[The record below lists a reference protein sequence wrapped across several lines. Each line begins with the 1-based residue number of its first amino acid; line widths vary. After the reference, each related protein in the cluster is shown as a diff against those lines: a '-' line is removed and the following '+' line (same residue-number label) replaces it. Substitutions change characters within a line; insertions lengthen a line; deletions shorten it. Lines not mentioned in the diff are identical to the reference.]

1 MQQYMKAVA
10 VMSAGQV
17 QVVDNVPIPEPG
29 DYEMLVKV
37 HACGF
42 CSGTDFHIINGRM
55 TKKERFFGFPTIL
68 GHEGAGEVVKLGKKV
83 RNYKLG
89 DRFIHPNLRPEVGN
103 GYTKTFGG
111 MAEYGLVND
120 NQAMLDDGFRPEAL
134 PFPLHGQFPND
145 IDFVDA
151 GMLLSLC
158 ECHSAAVNFGVAPGQ
173 KILVYGCGPMGLALA
188 MFCKMKG
195 AEDITIIDHHDDR
208 LERAKKVI
216 GVSRVINSSVQD
228 IDEVI
233 GGELFDLVVDAVG
246 SSRLLIEGSN
256 RLKPGGRVGSLGVL
270 GENDR
275 ILNVRELRNNTCL
288 HMLNFPYGEYALL
301 KETAAMVQKGLVRP
315 SDFYSHVVPFQE
327 IDKALELVR
336 NKKALKVILTF

>member
-1 MQQYMKAVA
+1 
-10 VMSAGQV
+10 
-17 QVVDNVPIPEPG
+17 
-29 DYEMLVKV
+29 
-37 HACGF
+37 
-42 CSGTDFHIINGRM
+42 
-55 TKKERFFGFPTIL
+55 
-68 GHEGAGEVVKLGKKV
+68 
-83 RNYKLG
+83 
-89 DRFIHPNLRPEVGN
+89 
-103 GYTKTFGG
+103 
-111 MAEYGLVND
+111 
-120 NQAMLDDGFRPEAL
+120 
-134 PFPLHGQFPND
+134 
-145 IDFVDA
+145 
-151 GMLLSLC
+151 
-158 ECHSAAVNFGVAPGQ
+158 
-173 KILVYGCGPMGLALA
+173 MGLALA